1 MARRKSKAKQE
12 EEFFQGLAGMA
23 MLGGIAATYSLTKSW
38 SASLVVGVL
47 GVVCVVMLMI
57 SIQRKRTERLKRSG
71 IAQIDKMDGF
81 QFEHYLGHLFRSQG
95 YKAEVTRAAGDFGA
109 DLILTKGEKRIV
121 VQAKRYSKNVGLKA
135 VQEVQSARAHY
146 RANGAWVVTNS
157 NFTAQAYEL
166 AKSNNV
172 RLISRDE
179 LVEMLLQMKEKM
191 LTSKKT
197 NTNAKTSA

>member
-1 MARRKSKAKQE
+1 MARKKSKTKQE
-12 EEFFQGLAGMA
+12 EELFQGLAGMV
-23 MLGGIAATYSLTKSW
+23 MLGCIAGTYSLTKSW
-38 SASLVVGVL
+38 GASLVVGVL
-47 GVVCVVMLMI
+47 GVVGVAVLMI

-71 IAQIDKMDGF
+71 ITQIDKMDGV

-109 DLILTKGEKRIV
+109 DLILSKEGKRIV

-135 VQEVQSARAHY
+135 VQEVQGARAHY

-157 NFTAQAYEL
+157 NFTLQAYEL

-191 LTSKKT
+191 STSKKIN
-197 NTNAKTSA
+197 NTSKTSA